1 PSPSKQGPVMSAPG
15 AVPQS
20 SDHAAVQQ
28 FISAEFA
35 DPDVIGLTECAAVLI
50 LEESTET
57 VCITASSRG
66 LRVMEQL
73 FKYNVPS
80 FLRHWALPIKN
91 CQLQLPFACF
101 DASTR

>member
-1 PSPSKQGPVMSAPG
+1 MAAPG
-15 AVPQS
+15 AVPES
-20 SDHAAVQQ
+20 SDHATVQQ
-28 FISAEFA
+28 FIAAEFA

-80 FLRHWALPIKN
+80 FLRHWALPIKKR
-91 CQLQLPFACF
+91 QLQIPLACF
-101 DASTR
+101 DARHR